1 MSQGYAGDVTPEEAW
16 NILENEKDSCLVD
29 CRTAAEWNFVG
40 VPDLSRLGKSPI
52 LSEWVRFPGGVENPT
67 FIGDIKNHV
76 IDQDSKVLYLC
87 RSGQRSIAAA
97 IAMTNEGYTNSY
109 NILEG
114 FEGDKD
120 QSNQRGK
127 TGGWKLSKLPW
138 QQT

>member
-16 NILENEKDSCLVD
+16 NILENEKDSYLVD

-40 VPDLSRLGKSPI
+40 VPDLSRLGKIPI
-52 LSEWVRFPGGVENPT
+52 LSEWIRFPGGVENPT

-97 IAMTNEGYTNSY
+97 IAMTNEGYSNSY

-120 QSNQRGK
+120 QNNQRGK

>member
-1 MSQGYAGDVTPEEAW
+1 MSKAYAGDVTPKEAW
-16 NILENEKDSCLVD
+16 NILDKHRNSYLVD
-29 CRTAAEWNFVG
+29 CRTAAEWSFIG
-40 VPDLSRLGKSPI
+40 VPDLSGLCKDTMFI
-52 LSEWVRFPGGVENPT
+52 EWVRFPGGVENPT

-97 IAMTNEGYTNSY
+97 IAMTNEGYSNSN

-120 QSNQRGK
+120 QNNQRGK